1 MTKERPTQCGHEDS
15 GVRGRAHD
23 NALRTRDF
31 RLVHWIPPCPWSRCA
46 GRDRRQPVSRKVQPF
61 QDSGDQAADPADEV
75 IDLAAHPL
83 RRSCTAEHR
92 SQVVAVYEEA
102 AFGQNAAVLRQK
114 GLYQPQ
120 VRE

>member
-1 MTKERPTQCGHEDS
+1 M
-15 GVRGRAHD
+15 
-23 NALRTRDF
+23 
-31 RLVHWIPPCPWSRCA
+31 
-46 GRDRRQPVSRKVQPF
+46 SRKVQPF